1 MDNSSNIIL
10 ASLPGTL
17 VDLRKRTGLAR
28 STVSRAVGKLHAN
41 GKCRIAKYVES
52 AVLKNAPLMPYYVR
66 GRGADAPCPVHTRPK
81 SKGPADG
88 LLRARMKAIADA
100 DRVSKTRDPLL
111 WWCFDVS
118 VVF

>member
-28 STVSRAVGKLHAN
+28 STVSRAVAKLHASGKLH
-41 GKCRIAKYVES
+41 ISKYVES
-52 AVLKNAPLMPYYVR
+52 AVLRNAPLMAFYVR
-66 GRGADAPCPVHTRPK
+66 GRGADAPCPVHTRPR

-100 DRVSKTRDPLL
+100 DRVSKVKDPGI
-111 WWCFDVS
+111 WWLFDVNT
-118 VVF
+118 VF